1 MLGVCWV
8 WGALWVGCG
17 AGWCEG
23 CLRVGRGV
31 CCGVVW
37 CVMDRYHLDSLI
49 LKKCLAFAWHL
60 LCGVPYWYFFAVTVP
75 LQLEVS
81 KLNVNMVTCNGCNG
95 CVTVD
100 VTVDLSSCAYVC
112 AC

>member
-1 MLGVCWV
+1 MP
-8 WGALWVGCG
+8 
-17 AGWCEG
+17 
-23 CLRVGRGV
+23 
-31 CCGVVW
+31 
-37 CVMDRYHLDSLI
+37 
-49 LKKCLAFAWHL
+49 AFAWHL
-60 LCGVPYWYFFAVTVP
+60 PGICFLESRTDIFFAVTVP

>member
-1 MLGVCWV
+1 MESRTG
-8 WGALWVGCG
+8 
-17 AGWCEG
+17 
-23 CLRVGRGV
+23 
-31 CCGVVW
+31 
-37 CVMDRYHLDSLI
+37 I
-49 LKKCLAFAWHL
+49 
-60 LCGVPYWYFFAVTVP
+60 FFAVTVP